1 MPTLAKHLHDP
12 PSPSH
17 SDRQCT
23 PKSQELDE
31 MDQSHQ
37 KPMCVRVGGMFRLV
51 TLAVSRWRQG
61 DLRCETLSRIPKVK
75 FKKKL
80 TGLSPPCTSVVP
92 VGTLACL

>member
-1 MPTLAKHLHDP
+1 
-12 PSPSH
+12 
-17 SDRQCT
+17 
-23 PKSQELDE
+23 

-92 VGTLACL
+92 VGTLACLGVSSGTGI